1 MRVVVV
7 ALMLFIN
14 GISVLDIAAQPK
26 RIITLSGALSET
38 VYALGLGANIVAVD
52 VTSEYPEDINRKPR
66 VSKDRNISLEG
77 LLAFKP
83 DLIIAPP
90 AEMNKATEDKLKQL
104 GIKVQIIGQEYSVKG
119 AQHFI
124 KQVGAVV
131 NRTQAANQLAG
142 KINTYVKTALSRI
155 KTDDKKPKVLFIYA
169 QGVGVMSVAGK
180 GSQLDAIINLAGG
193 RNAVQ
198 EFNDFKPYS
207 TEALIKSNPDVL
219 LLFDFGASSLG
230 GKNAVLRMPG
240 VAMTNAGKAKRI
252 VTMNGPLLTNFST
265 RLPQAIQ
272 ELNKQLYSTSKN

>member
-1 MRVVVV
+1 MKKIAV
-7 ALMLFIN
+7 ALVFFIN
-14 GISVLDIAAQPK
+14 GIGVFDVAAQAK

-38 VYALGLGANIVAVD
+38 VHALGLNANIVAVD
-52 VTSEYPEDINRKPR
+52 VTSEYPEEINRKPR

-90 AEMNKATEDKLKQL
+90 AEISKAIESKLLQL
-104 GIKVQIIGQEYSVKG
+104 GIKVQIVNQEYSVSG
-119 AQHFI
+119 AQRFV

-131 NRTQAANQLAG
+131 GRSQAAHQLAS
-142 KINTYVKTALSRI
+142 KIDKEVKSSLSHI
-155 KTDDKKPKVLFIYA
+155 KTSSKKPKVLFIYA
-169 QGVGVMSVAGK
+169 QGVGLMSVAGK
-180 GSQLDAIINLAGG
+180 GSQLDAIISLAGG
-193 RNAVQ
+193 KNAVQ

-240 VAMTNAGKAKRI
+240 VAMTNAGKAGNI

-272 ELNKQLYSTSKN
+272 ELNKQIYANAKN

>member
-1 MRVVVV
+1 MSKLTM
-7 ALMLFIN
+7 ALAILIN
-14 GISVLDIAAQPK
+14 SLTISGIMAQPK

-38 VYALGLGANIVAVD
+38 VQALGLGANIVAVD
-52 VTSEYPEDINRKPR
+52 VTSEYPEEINRKPR
-66 VSKDRNISLEG
+66 VSKDRNLSLEG

-90 AEMNKATEDKLKQL
+90 SEISKSIENKLKQL
-104 GIKVQIIGQEYSVKG
+104 GIKVQVIAQEYSVKG
-119 AQHFI
+119 AQKFI
-124 KQVGAVV
+124 KQVGITVG
-131 NRTQAANQLAG
+131 RTQVANQLAERL
-142 KINTYVKTALSRI
+142 NADVQAALSGI
-155 KTDDKKPKVLFIYA
+155 STETKKPKVLFIYA

-207 TEALIKSNPDVL
+207 TEALIKSNPDVM

-240 VAMTNAGKAKRI
+240 VAMTNAGKSKRI

-272 ELNKQLYSTSKN
+272 ELNKQLYPNSKN